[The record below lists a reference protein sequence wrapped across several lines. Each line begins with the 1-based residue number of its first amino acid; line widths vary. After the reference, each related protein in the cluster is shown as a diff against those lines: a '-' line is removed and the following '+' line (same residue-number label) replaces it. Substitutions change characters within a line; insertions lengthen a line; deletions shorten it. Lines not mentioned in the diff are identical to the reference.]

1 MFDMNA
7 TSFTVSTDIGFDL
20 VDNTNI
26 LQFAFTETTEDTIIV
41 DNVGSDWNIGPISI
55 GRNNITIIFEEGV
68 VLRAL
73 PDEFDIFE
81 SLVEIRDKN
90 NITIIGYGA
99 SFIMNKQEYIDLAD
113 SEFRHGINLGSATD
127 ILIEG
132 LTILDTGGDGILI
145 SRSFLP
151 TSPKNYCENINIK
164 NCVFTNNYRQGLS
177 IVSVVGANI
186 INCEFSETKGT
197 LPEDG
202 IDIEPD
208 VPEDRIENILISG
221 CRIFNNFGN
230 AIQLA
235 FQNMD
240 DDSRDISVTVEDTYM
255 SNNHDESNV
264 FAFAEIA
271 ASDND
276 GNGVDGF
283 VNFTNCFIE
292 SSQWTAV

>member
-1 MFDMNA
+1 
-7 TSFTVSTDIGFDL
+7 
-20 VDNTNI
+20 
-26 LQFAFTETTEDTIIV
+26 
-41 DNVGSDWNIGPISI
+41 
-55 GRNNITIIFEEGV
+55 
-68 VLRAL
+68 
-73 PDEFDIFE
+73 
-81 SLVEIRDKN
+81 
-90 NITIIGYGA
+90 
-99 SFIMNKQEYIDLAD
+99 MNKQEYIDLAD

-151 TSPKNYCENINIK
+151 ASPKNYCENISIK

-221 CRIFNNFGN
+221 CRIFNNLETRYSLPFR
-230 AIQLA
+230 IWMMTLEI
-235 FQNMD
+235 FQ
-240 DDSRDISVTVEDTYM
+240 
-255 SNNHDESNV
+255 
-264 FAFAEIA
+264 
-271 ASDND
+271 
-276 GNGVDGF
+276 
-283 VNFTNCFIE
+283 
-292 SSQWTAV
+292 